1 MGKKWPSRILPLTK
15 ERSMKDKKDITIK
28 DGFKLYIG
36 VLLAQIIT
44 AVGIIALIIIGMLI
58 LGAMLP

>member
-1 MGKKWPSRILPLTK
+1 
-15 ERSMKDKKDITIK
+15 MKDKKDITIK

-36 VLLAQIIT
+36 VLLAQITT